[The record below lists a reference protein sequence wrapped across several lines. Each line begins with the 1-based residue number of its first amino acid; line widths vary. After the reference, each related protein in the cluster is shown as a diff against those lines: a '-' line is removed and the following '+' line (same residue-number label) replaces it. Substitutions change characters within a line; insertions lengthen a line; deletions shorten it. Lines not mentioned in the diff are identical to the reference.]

1 MSKTRCI
8 IFGVLCVLLVV
19 AQAEATTVTDVYLDD
34 LNKITGSSQDD
45 ITKTFTID
53 EIYGED
59 NRIGYPSH
67 DGMAI
72 VDYDRGESVRFFDK
86 VFDKQGT
93 VGDWLFEFT
102 VLNQTPWEWS
112 DYHFKLYNEDFTAE
126 LKIDD
131 ILFGWTN
138 TVIFQNSKIINN
150 ELQFWD
156 PAVHSFGQT
165 ADYRL
170 ALHLDKLPD
179 TFGIRQIAT
188 TTPEPGSIVL
198 LGLGLGGFAFFSRRK
213 RMKNL

>member
-1 MSKTRCI
+1 MYKTKCI
-8 IFGVLCVLLVV
+8 FFGVICVLLVV
-19 AQAEATTVTDVYLDD
+19 GQAEAITVTDVYLDD

-45 ITKTFTID
+45 RNKKFTIN

-72 VDYDRGESVRFFDK
+72 VDYDPGESVRFFDK
-86 VFDKQGT
+86 VFEKDGAA
-93 VGDWLFEFT
+93 GDWLFEFT
-102 VLNQTPWEWS
+102 VLNKTPWDWS
-112 DYHFKLYNEDFTAE
+112 DYHFKFYNEDFTKE
-126 LKIDD
+126 LKITD

-156 PAVHSFGQT
+156 PAVHSIGQT

-170 ALHLDKLPD
+170 ALHLDELPN
-179 TFGIRQIAT
+179 TFGIRQIA

-198 LGLGLGGFAFFSRRK
+198 LGLGLCGFALYFRRK
-213 RMKNL
+213 KV